1 VLRNQPRGNQEY
13 DGNDKAPC
21 LEAIDVRR
29 DQNSYPKEKANRDYD
44 YSGEHC
50 DNSMMSVASDS

>member
-21 LEAIDVRR
+21 LEAIDVGAIRIPI
-29 DQNSYPKEKANRDYD
+29 PKKRQIAITIILV
-44 YSGEHC
+44 SI
-50 DNSMMSVASDS
+50 AIIQ